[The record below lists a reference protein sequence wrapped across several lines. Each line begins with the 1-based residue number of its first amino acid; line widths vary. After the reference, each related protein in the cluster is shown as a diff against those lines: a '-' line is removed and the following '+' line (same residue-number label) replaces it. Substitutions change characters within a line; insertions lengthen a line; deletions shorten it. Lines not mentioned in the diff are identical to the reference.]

1 MNLDKRQ
8 NLSKFLARYEIYKLI
23 CNIHGS
29 IVECGVGD
37 GTGLKT
43 WALLSAIFEPVNHPR
58 RIIGFDT
65 FEGHKSVSSIDN
77 TEEGKLNFG
86 GYEELKNWIVDYD
99 KNRFVNDIPKIE
111 LVKGNAVTEIPKY
124 LDKNQQLIISLLNL
138 DFDIY
143 EPTKTALN
151 YFVSRMP
158 KGAVIVLDELNN
170 PDWKGETQALNE
182 IIGVSKIK
190 LQRFPFT
197 STISYAIL

>member
-1 MNLDKRQ
+1 MNLEKRQ

-58 RIIGFDT
+58 RIIDFDT

-77 TEEGKLNFG
+77 TAEGKLNFG
-86 GYEELKNWIVDYD
+86 GFEELKNWIIDYD

-111 LVKGNAVTEIPKY
+111 LAKGNTVNEIPKH
-124 LDKNQQLIISLLNL
+124 L
-138 DFDIY
+138 
-143 EPTKTALN
+143 
-151 YFVSRMP
+151 
-158 KGAVIVLDELNN
+158 
-170 PDWKGETQALNE
+170 
-182 IIGVSKIK
+182 
-190 LQRFPFT
+190 
-197 STISYAIL
+197 